1 MPSTSEELV
10 DFDRFRQLVGATEGS
25 VRRAIRELNIQPVP
39 VLSDLRKLRYPTS
52 KVEEVRKWILDN
64 RA

>member
-1 MPSTSEELV
+1 MASTSEELV
-10 DFDRFRQLVGATEGS
+10 DFDRFRQLVGATGGS
-25 VRRAIRELNIQPVP
+25 VRRAIRELNILPVP

-52 KVEEVRKWILDN
+52 RVVDVRKWILDN